1 MSNSIGVEL
10 VGMNKVSEEWHD
22 SFTLQCNANFARTL
36 KVRRT
41 SFRLSSLQLLTID
54 WHNHFHLPV
63 VHCGTFPAERGDALL
78 PVWSARSAGR
88 GQDQIVAV
96 MTQPHTLSLSLSFRW
111 TLNMRGAPRCQ

>member
-1 MSNSIGVEL
+1 
-10 VGMNKVSEEWHD
+10 MNKVSEEWHD

-36 KVRRT
+36 KVRKDLLPAQ
-41 SFRLSSLQLLTID
+41 LSSLRSLTMD
-54 WHNHFHLPV
+54 WRNHFHLPV

-96 MTQPHTLSLSLSFRW
+96 MTQPHTLSFLSFFSLDS
-111 TLNMRGAPRCQ
+111 TCAVHHHL